1 MLRYAVPL
9 FLAAFLLF
17 QVQPIIAR
25 VILPWFGGAPSVWTT
40 CMLFF
45 QALLVGGYAYTHFL
59 SARLRPKTQAVV
71 HGCLLIGSLGL
82 LGWMLQAWGAPL
94 VPSASWRPAAGGYP
108 VLQILGILI
117 VAVGLPYFVLAT
129 TSPLMQ
135 AWFSRSAPG
144 VSPYRLY
151 SLSNFGSLLALVSY
165 PIAFEPA
172 FAQRQQ
178 AEIWSGVYV
187 LFALGCLFCAAG
199 VARLSPGPA
208 EVSAKTTATTAE
220 GEAPTWGQRALW
232 VLLPGLASLM
242 LLAVTNHLCQDVA
255 VTPFLWVLPLSLYLL
270 SFIICFDH
278 ERWYFRPVWLPLQ
291 LLVIPGALAALPYP
305 RDIALVWQIAI
316 FSLALFVCCMVCH
329 GELVALKP
337 KPRHLTSFYLAVA
350 VGGALGGILVGVVA
364 PAVFETYA
372 ELPVG
377 LVVVY
382 LVAVFAPW
390 GGAEKHWRPVVFT
403 MRVVLVAGA
412 VFLALLPQFKNAQY
426 GDIRVLAR
434 SRNFYGV
441 LRVEEREA
449 GGPEAVHML
458 LHGRI
463 IHGFQY
469 RAEELQRIPTSYY
482 GPESGIALAVK
493 HHPRRERGEGLR
505 IAVAGLGVGT
515 MAAFCEP
522 QDYLCFYEINPVVVD
537 LARDTSLFTYLSDC
551 PGRVEVVL
559 GDARLSLER
568 ELEQGSKEYDLI
580 LLDAFSG
587 DAVPA
592 HLLTQQAFGMYLQH
606 LRPGGAI
613 CADVSNAVLDLPPVL
628 WQLADRLNLD
638 TTVITSSKGEHYYT
652 ANWTILT
659 PERNYLRDAEI
670 AHAKWSY
677 DGARQVRPWT
687 DDYYN
692 LFQILK

>member
-1 MLRYAVPL
+1 LLRYAVPL

-45 QALLVGGYAYTHFL
+45 QVLLVAGYAYTHFL
-59 SARLRPKTQAVV
+59 SDRLPPRTQAIV
-71 HGCLLIGSLGL
+71 HGCVLVGSLGL
-82 LGWMLQAWGAPL
+82 LGWMVYAWGAPL
-94 VPSASWRPAAGGYP
+94 VPSADWRPAGSSYP
-108 VLQILGILI
+108 VLRILLLLL

-151 SLSNFGSLLALVSY
+151 SLSNVGSLLALISY
-165 PIAFEPA
+165 PFVFEPA
-172 FAQRQQ
+172 LAQRQQ
-178 AEIWSGVYV
+178 AELWAGVYL
-187 LFALGCLFCAAG
+187 LFAIGCLFCASG
-199 VARLSPGPA
+199 VARLAP
-208 EVSAKTTATTAE
+208 TAE
-220 GEAPTWGQRALW
+220 GPQTSGESTAVEEDAPSLGRRALW
-232 VLLPGLASLM
+232 VILPCLASLL

-291 LLVIPGALAALPYP
+291 LVAVMAALTALPYP
-305 RDIALVWQIAI
+305 REIALIWQIAI
-316 FSLALFVCCMVCH
+316 YSLSLFICCMVCH

-350 VGGALGGILVGVVA
+350 VGGALGGVLVGVLA
-364 PAVFETYA
+364 PAVFEMYA

-377 LVVVY
+377 LVICY

-390 GGAEKHWRPVVFT
+390 GQVEAWRNVVFT
-403 MRVVLVAGA
+403 ARVVLVALA
-412 VFLALLPQFKNAQY
+412 VFLALLPHFKEAQY
-426 GDIRVLAR
+426 TGTRTVAR

-441 LRVEEREA
+441 LRVEERESNT
-449 GGPEAVHML
+449 PEALRL
-458 LHGRI
+458 LMHGRI

-469 RAEELQRIPTSYY
+469 ESPKLRRIPTSYY
-482 GPESGIALAVK
+482 GPDSGIAMAVR
-493 HHPRRERGEGLR
+493 HHPRRKAGKDLR

-515 MAAFCEP
+515 MAAFCRP
-522 QDYLCFYEINPVVVD
+522 GDYLCFYEINPVVVD
-537 LARDTSLFTYLSDC
+537 LAWDTSLFTYLSDC
-551 PGRVEVVL
+551 PAKVEVTL

-568 ELEQGSKEYDLI
+568 ELEQGSNEYDLI

-592 HLLTQQAFGMYLQH
+592 HILTQQAFEMYVQH

-628 WQLADRLNLD
+628 WQLADRLDLD
-638 TTVITSSKGEHYYT
+638 ATTITSTKGEHYYT
-652 ANWTILT
+652 ATWMILT
-659 PERNYLRDAEI
+659 PQRNYLRDADI
-670 AHAKWSY
+670 AHARWKY
-677 DGARQVRPWT
+677 EGTRKVRAWT